1 MKRTLLPITAL
12 LCLVLSGCAQ
22 YNLGQRI
29 REGGEIHTGVDVLSP
44 AQGKLYRTP
53 GMAEAHT
60 AYAQLPEVTC
70 RLQTP
75 IITTPADS
83 DGERRRVRN
92 ATPTGQTRAALILC
106 ASSDG
111 ATRQTPEPR
120 SFIKLVDTIPAD
132 ALPIDA
138 GKAAEGAQEQ
148 PGSYG
153 WLSTTECGW
162 GRRLAAAPFDYAIDP
177 VLSAAHTILAVPVA
191 IVATPGFLI
200 WKLCA
205 GEH

>member
-1 MKRTLLPITAL
+1 MKRPHLALTAL
-12 LCLVLSGCAQ
+12 LCLMLPGCAQ
-22 YNLGQRI
+22 YNIGQRI

-44 AQGKLYRTP
+44 AQGKLYRTAD
-53 GMAEAHT
+53 MAGAHT
-60 AYAQLPEVTC
+60 AYALLPEVTC

-83 DGERRRVRN
+83 DGERRRIRDI
-92 ATPTGQTRAALILC
+92 TPTGQTRAALILC
-106 ASSDG
+106 ASSDD
-111 ATRQTPEPR
+111 APRQAPEPR
-120 SFIKLVDTIPAD
+120 SFIKLVDAIPAE
-132 ALPIDA
+132 AQPIDTGKTA
-138 GKAAEGAQEQ
+138 GGAQRQ

-162 GRRLAAAPFDYAIDP
+162 RRRLAAAPFDYAIDP
-177 VLSAAHTILAVPVA
+177 VLSTAHTLLAVPVA